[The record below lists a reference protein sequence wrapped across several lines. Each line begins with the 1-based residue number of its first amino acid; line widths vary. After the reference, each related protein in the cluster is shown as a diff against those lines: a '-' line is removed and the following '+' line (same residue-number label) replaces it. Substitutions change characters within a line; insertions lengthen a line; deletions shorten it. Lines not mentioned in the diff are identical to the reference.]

1 MSTAVPDYDALV
13 TAFRSRIDELQI
25 TTSLVDDLTG
35 LPTGYTGKLL
45 GPSRVKQLGMQSALL
60 IAEALGL
67 RMAIEPDMA
76 AAARMAGR
84 WEKREEIRRR
94 VGVIRRKL
102 SPEMKRAIMQEMGR
116 IGGANQKR
124 FRLSKQERSAIAK
137 ANVQK
142 RQWRPLKRSPNSEWW
157 SKPLGA

>member
-1 MSTAVPDYDALV
+1 
-13 TAFRSRIDELQI
+13 
-25 TTSLVDDLTG
+25 
-35 LPTGYTGKLL
+35 
-45 GPSRVKQLGMQSALL
+45 MQSTLL

-67 RMAIEPDMA
+67 RLALEPDPA

-116 IGGANQKR
+116 IGGAMPKR
-124 FRLSKQERSAIAK
+124 FRTTKKQRQEQAQNAAAARWRRSRGNA
-137 ANVQK
+137 
-142 RQWRPLKRSPNSEWW
+142 WW